1 MTALAGAYPWAFVVV
16 VGLVLIFLFS
26 VVWLVLSKK
35 GKDDEVVI
43 RLFPKPE
50 ITIGRV
56 SSRVSSRAG
65 GRVSS
70 RVGSGQ
76 VRAAR
81 SGSR

>member
-16 VGLVLIFLFS
+16 VALVLVFVFG

-50 ITIGRV
+50 ITIGRTV
-56 SSRVSSRAG
+56 SRQRQVTAPRQ
-65 GRVSS
+65 GR
-70 RVGSGQ
+70 R
-76 VRAAR
+76 
-81 SGSR
+81 